1 LYILLIFNFNTK
13 NKIKYQKIILIN
25 KKGMFKT
32 GRDGHGIQ
40 TGGNSDFSVFIYF
53 SLIYC
58 SIHTIGVIGISTKGI
73 GEGLKH
79 SPLEI
84 E

>member
-1 LYILLIFNFNTK
+1 
-13 NKIKYQKIILIN
+13 
-25 KKGMFKT
+25 MFKT

-58 SIHTIGVIGISTKGI
+58 SIHTIGVIGISKKELGRD
-73 GEGLKH
+73 
-79 SPLEI
+79 
-84 E
+84 

>member
-1 LYILLIFNFNTK
+1 MFNFNTK
-13 NKIKYQKIILIN
+13 NTIEYQKIILIN

-32 GRDGHGIQ
+32 GKDGHDIQ
-40 TGGNSDFSVFIYF
+40 LLGGNGNSSVFIYF
-53 SLIYC
+53 SVIYF
-58 SIHTIGVIGISTKGI
+58 SISNIGIIGISTKGI

>member
-1 LYILLIFNFNTK
+1 LYILLIFNFNT
-13 NKIKYQKIILIN
+13 NNTIEYQKIILIN
-25 KKGMFKT
+25 KKSMFKT

-40 TGGNSDFSVFIYF
+40 GGGIKGFSIFIYF

-58 SIHTIGVIGISTKGI
+58 SIDNIDVIGISTKGI